1 MKKHYPFLRLLAS
14 SHPTQKR
21 ALIKSAN
28 NAQIDSICEICLN
41 ILNGNVPV
49 DKKKLGKYKHLLR
62 MLSRKSCSPQKKKQY
77 LLNQSGGFLPA
88 LAPAL
93 ISALGSIIGP
103 IIGKK
108 LL

>member
-14 SHPTQKR
+14 SHPAQKR

-41 ILNGNVPV
+41 ILNGNVSV
-49 DKKKLGKYKHLLR
+49 DKKKLEKDLLR
-62 MLSRKSCSPQKKKQY
+62 MLFRKTCSSQKTKQY

-88 LAPAL
+88 PASAL
-93 ISALGSIIGP
+93 ISALSSIFGSIIS
-103 IIGKK
+103 KK
-108 LL
+108 LM

>member
-14 SHPTQKR
+14 SHPAQKR

-28 NAQIDSICEICLN
+28 NAQIDSIYEICPN
-41 ILNGNVPV
+41 ILNRNVSV
-49 DKKKLGKYKHLLR
+49 DKEKLEKYKHLSR
-62 MLSRKSCSPQKKKQY
+62 MLFRKSCSPQRKKQY

-93 ISALGSIIGP
+93 ISALGCIIAP
-103 IIGKK
+103 IISKK
-108 LL
+108 LM